1 MLSSSLFLYIIIELL
16 HFIKLFDFLGPIFY
30 YTSHLI
36 LLAVVTQKFLNTPFY
51 FLKCEQIQI
60 YLLCIF
66 VNFISQPSVGI
77 FPQLCDTYRPSN
89 RTLQTIQSYY
99 RDNKHHPV
107 GALDFSGPIR
117 SFVQISASTTAKR
130 YLT

>member
-1 MLSSSLFLYIIIELL
+1 MLSPFLYVFIMFLYIIIELL
-16 HFIKLFDFLGPIFY
+16 HFIKLFDFLEPIFY

-36 LLAVVTQKFLNTPFY
+36 LLAVVTHTFLNTPFY

-99 RDNKHHPV
+99 RDNKT
-107 GALDFSGPIR
+107 IR
-117 SFVQISASTTAKR
+117 
-130 YLT
+130 LEP

>member
-1 MLSSSLFLYIIIELL
+1 MFLYIIIELL
-16 HFIKLFDFLGPIFY
+16 HFIKLFDFLEPIFY

-36 LLAVVTQKFLNTPFY
+36 LLAVVTHKFLNTPFY

-99 RDNKHHPV
+99 RDNKT
-107 GALDFSGPIR
+107 IR
-117 SFVQISASTTAKR
+117 
-130 YLT
+130 LEP